1 MKSSGSPS
9 CPSVLSMGSLYNLF
23 CELST
28 KGGVSHLLRCLK
40 CEERRAGE
48 YEQKEDA
55 HQAVLGGKYFQGAN
69 I

>member
-1 MKSSGSPS
+1 MFGSIITH
-9 CPSVLSMGSLYNLF
+9 YFLF
-23 CELST
+23 AG
-28 KGGVSHLLRCLK
+28 KK

-55 HQAVLGGKYFQGAN
+55 HQAVLGGKYFRGAN